1 MLDNT
6 ALLKAALKMDQ
17 GALIAIFDQY
27 ALDIYKYLYTLCN
40 DPVVSDEIVGDVFS
54 ELLEQ
59 CATGSESI
67 INLRIFLYQVAYRR
81 VVEYII
87 TDQDRK
93 RSKTNA
99 KILIPITQSPALSD
113 EENRQIGAL
122 LVAINSHLNDIQR
135 HVMILRFLE
144 GFSLKETAVIV
155 GKSVSSV
162 KVTQNHA
169 LARLQKILWP
179 DLENEGPAML
189 MSSDAP
195 EG

>member
-1 MLDNT
+1 MLDNA

-17 GALIAIFDQY
+17 GALITIFDQY
-27 ALDIYKYLYTLCN
+27 ALEIYKYLYRLCN

-81 VVEYII
+81 VAEYII
-87 TDQDRK
+87 TNQGIK
-93 RSKTNA
+93 RSTTNA
-99 KILIPITQSPALSD
+99 QIVIPSTESQALSD
-113 EENRQIGAL
+113 EENKQVGAL
-122 LVAINSHLNDIQR
+122 LVTISSHLNDIQR

-162 KVTQNHA
+162 KMAQNRV
-169 LARLQKILWP
+169 LARLQKIQ
-179 DLENEGPAML
+179 
-189 MSSDAP
+189 
-195 EG
+195 

>member
-1 MLDNT
+1 MLDNA

-17 GALIAIFDQY
+17 GALITIFDQY
-27 ALDIYKYLYTLCN
+27 APDIYKYLYRLCN

-59 CATGSESI
+59 CATGSE
-67 INLRIFLYQVAYRR
+67 NLRIFLYQVAYRR
-81 VVEYII
+81 VAEHII
-87 TDQDRK
+87 TDQDMK

-99 KILIPITQSPALSD
+99 KIIIPITQSPALSD
-113 EENRQIGAL
+113 EENKQIGAL
-122 LVAINSHLNDIQR
+122 FVAINSHLNDIQR

-162 KVTQNHA
+162 KVTQNRA

-179 DLENEGPAML
+179 DLENEGPAIL
-189 MSSDAP
+189 VSSDAP

>member
-1 MLDNT
+1 MLDNA
-6 ALLKAALKMDQ
+6 ALLKAALKMDR
-17 GALIAIFDQY
+17 GALITIFDQY
-27 ALDIYKYLYTLCN
+27 APDIYKYLYRLCN

-81 VVEYII
+81 LAEHFI
-87 TDQDRK
+87 TDQDMK

-99 KILIPITQSPALSD
+99 KIIIPITQSPALSD
-113 EENRQIGAL
+113 EENNQIGAL
-122 LVAINSHLNDIQR
+122 LVAINFHLNDIQR

-155 GKSVSSV
+155 GKNVSSV
-162 KVTQNHA
+162 KVTQNRA
-169 LARLQKILWP
+169 LVRLQKILWP
-179 DLENEGPAML
+179 GLENQGPAML
-189 MSSDAP
+189 MSSNAP
-195 EG
+195 DG

>member
-1 MLDNT
+1 MLDNA
-6 ALLKAALKMDQ
+6 ALLKAAQKMDR
-17 GALIAIFDQY
+17 GALITIFDSY
-27 ALDIYKYLYTLCN
+27 GSDIYKYVYRLCD
-40 DPVVSDEIVGDVFS
+40 DPVVSDELVGDVFS

-59 CATGSESI
+59 CATGSASI

-81 VVEYII
+81 VTEHIVP
-87 TDQDRK
+87 DQDIK
-93 RSKTNA
+93 RSKTSVQ
-99 KILIPITQSPALSD
+99 IHIPIIPSPALSD
-113 EENRQIGAL
+113 QENKQIGAL

-162 KVTQNHA
+162 KVIQGRA
-169 LARLQKILWP
+169 LARLQKFLSP
-179 DLENEGPAML
+179 HLENEGPAVL
-189 MSSDAP
+189 MPSDAP

>member
-59 CATGSESI
+59 CATGPESI

-81 VVEYII
+81 VVEYNI
-87 TDQDRK
+87 TGQDRK

-113 EENRQIGAL
+113 EENKQIGAL

-162 KVTQNHA
+162 KVAQNRA